1 MKKSII
7 HAIGGTIAMLSIA
20 TFWTSTIVAEL
31 LFNHETVALVKHAI
45 AYTGIP
51 ILVLAMITTGATGN
65 LIGRGRKGR
74 LLDEK
79 KRRMPIIAING
90 LLIMIP
96 SAFFLYHKAS
106 LGQFDRAFYLIQVI
120 ELSIGLVQLLLMGK
134 NFRAGLRMAGRLRV
148 NPAALKG

>member
-1 MKKSII
+1 MKKSAF
-7 HAIGGTIAMLSIA
+7 HAISGSIAMLSIA
-20 TFWTSTIVAEL
+20 SFWTSTLVSEL
-31 LFNHETVALVKHAI
+31 LFDHETITLVKHAI

-51 ILVLAMITTGATGN
+51 ILVLAMIMTGATGN

-79 KRRMPIIAING
+79 KKRMPIVAING

-106 LGQFDRAFYLIQVI
+106 LGQFDRAFYLVQAI
-120 ELSIGLVQLLLMGK
+120 ELTIGLIQLLLMGK
-134 NFRAGLRMAGRLRV
+134 NFRAGLRIAGRLRV
-148 NPAALKG
+148 SAARI